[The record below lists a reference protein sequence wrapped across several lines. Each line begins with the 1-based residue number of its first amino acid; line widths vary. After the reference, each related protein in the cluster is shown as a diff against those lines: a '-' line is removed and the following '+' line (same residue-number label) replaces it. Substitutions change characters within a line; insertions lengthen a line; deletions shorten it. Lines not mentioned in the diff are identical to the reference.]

1 MSSLLL
7 ALETSS
13 PVCGVALARLPDG
26 ELVAQAEL
34 RIEKSHAS
42 HLLPLIESLLL
53 LSGYAL
59 ADVGAVALSAG
70 PGSYTGLRIGAATA
84 KGLCAS
90 LNVPLLAVSTLH
102 VLTRQAA
109 AGLPDAGRYAF
120 CSLIDARRQEAF
132 AGFYSAAGNLLR
144 PEAPAI
150 LTPEWL
156 ADALVAH
163 GSMIFC
169 GSATAKCRVLL
180 GEPDGAYYL
189 PSVTVPAVA
198 TLAELAAHKFRENLF
213 EDVAYFEPA
222 YLKEVHTTAPRA
234 AVH

>member
-1 MSSLLL
+1 M
-7 ALETSS
+7 
-13 PVCGVALARLPDG
+13 ARLPDG

-109 AGLPDAGRYAF
+109 AGLPDAARYVF
-120 CSLIDARRQEAF
+120 CPLIDARREEAF
-132 AGFYSAAGNLLR
+132 VGLYSAAGQGLQA
-144 PEAPAI
+144 EAPVI
-150 LTPEWL
+150 LTPDWL
-156 ADALVAH
+156 DGILTAYGPTV
-163 GSMIFC
+163 FC
-169 GSATAKCRVLL
+169 GSAAAKCRALL

-189 PSVTVPAVA
+189 PGVTVPAVA
-198 TLAELAAHKFRENLF
+198 VLADLAAHKFREKLF

-222 YLKEVHTTAPRA
+222 YLKEVHTTTPRTTIIQ
-234 AVH
+234 